1 MGAKSVLGAM
11 FDRRESGI
19 SGPIWMS
26 AQLYQPSKGRAF
38 GRPGAHC
45 RHRGHS
51 KFVVLLA
58 FVLLAGCTGEPMFDQ
73 SSVDPISAPT
83 RIKRAE
89 KGGINLTSMIA
100 GNEDTGGAKIG
111 VNALLWRASLDTL
124 SFMPL
129 ASADP
134 FGGVIITDWYS
145 DPATP
150 KERFKASIYILDQR
164 LRADA
169 LRVSLFRQVA
179 SGQRWK
185 DAPVTDG
192 AERKLEDQIL
202 TRARQMRIAG
212 TEG

>member
-1 MGAKSVLGAM
+1 M
-11 FDRRESGI
+11 FDESN
-19 SGPIWMS
+19 
-26 AQLYQPSKGRAF
+26 
-38 GRPGAHC
+38 
-45 RHRGHS
+45 
-51 KFVVLLA
+51 
-58 FVLLAGCTGEPMFDQ
+58 
-73 SSVDPISAPT
+73 VDPVSSPT
-83 RIKRAE
+83 RVKRAE
-89 KGGINLTSMIA
+89 EGGLNLTSMMSG
-100 GNEDTGGAKIG
+100 GNETGGAKIG
-111 VNALLWRASLDTL
+111 VNALLWRASLDTI

-129 ASADP
+129 TSADP

-169 LRVSLFRQVA
+169 LRVSLFRQVV

-212 TEG
+212 ADG

>member
-1 MGAKSVLGAM
+1 MPV
-11 FDRRESGI
+11 
-19 SGPIWMS
+19 
-26 AQLYQPSKGRAF
+26 RA
-38 GRPGAHC
+38 AAA
-45 RHRGHS
+45 
-51 KFVVLLA
+51 LLA
-58 FVLLAGCTGEPMFDQ
+58 ATLALPACTGESLVGDGNIRPD
-73 SSVDPISAPT
+73 SPT
-83 RIKRAE
+83 SRRERGITVFGLGSMM
-89 KGGINLTSMIA
+89 GGGDTS
-100 GNEDTGGAKIG
+100 GARIG
-111 VNALLWRASLDTL
+111 VNALLWRAALDTV

-169 LRVSLFRQVA
+169 VRVSLFRQTG
-179 SGQRWK
+179 SGQSWA
-185 DAPVTDG
+185 DAPVSEG
-192 AERKLEDQIL
+192 AERQLEDQIL